1 MEKEELQKI
10 LSQKFGA
17 IFPSKDKMKII
28 LPKGGSHED
37 DCHTVSIEGSESG
50 EVYIQCP
57 TLKGCEENRSFSP
70 EELIKFF
77 DSYKKN

>member
-1 MEKEELQKI
+1 MEELQEI
-10 LSQKFGA
+10 LSKNFGA
-17 IFPSKDKMKII
+17 TFPSKKEMKII

-57 TLKGCEENRSFSP
+57 TLKGCEKNRSFSQ
-70 EELIKFF
+70 EKLIKFF
-77 DSYKKN
+77 ENYKKN